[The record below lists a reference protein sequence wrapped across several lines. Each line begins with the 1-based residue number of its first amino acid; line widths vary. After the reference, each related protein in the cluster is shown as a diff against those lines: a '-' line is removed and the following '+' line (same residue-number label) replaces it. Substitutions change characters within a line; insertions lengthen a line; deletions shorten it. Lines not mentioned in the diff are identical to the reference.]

1 METPATTAAGTA
13 PAGKGPAH
21 ALVLDDD
28 KKLAAQLEALLEDAN
43 FKVTVGAKA
52 WDGLLLMG
60 LLDAKPAQPPI
71 VPDLLIVDALL
82 PDRKGFEVLG
92 RVRQAEH
99 TQRVPIIL
107 MAGPEAKVPE
117 FALFDAN
124 ACLKKPFDA
133 DAFLGAVIKV
143 LGLE

>member
-1 METPATTAAGTA
+1 MQPSAHI
-13 PAGKGPAH
+13 H
-21 ALVLDDD
+21 ALVLDED

-43 FKVTVGAKA
+43 FSVTVGAKA

-60 LLDAKPAQPPI
+60 LLEGKPAQTPL
-71 VPDLLIVDALL
+71 VPDLLVVESSL

-99 TQRVPIIL
+99 TQRVPVIL
-107 MAGPEAKVPE
+107 MARDGVQIPE

-124 ACLKKPFDA
+124 ACLRKPFGVDE
-133 DAFLGAVIKV
+133 FLAAVIKV
-143 LGLE
+143 MGLEG